1 MTNEEKMDFI
11 AKISQ
16 RIMDL
21 DFDRQDAQLY
31 EARRLAKTIHQ
42 LATWSDF
49 RLEANR
55 NQIWKDAYKDQP
67 PPYWKRPG
75 E

>member
-16 RIMDL
+16 RIIDS
-21 DFDRQDAQLY
+21 DFDRKDVQLY
-31 EARRLAKTIHQ
+31 EARRLAETIQ
-42 LATWSDF
+42 LATWSEF
-49 RLEANR
+49 RLNANR
-55 NQIWKDAYKDQP
+55 DRIWKDAYKDQP
-67 PPYWKRPG
+67 PPYWKQPG